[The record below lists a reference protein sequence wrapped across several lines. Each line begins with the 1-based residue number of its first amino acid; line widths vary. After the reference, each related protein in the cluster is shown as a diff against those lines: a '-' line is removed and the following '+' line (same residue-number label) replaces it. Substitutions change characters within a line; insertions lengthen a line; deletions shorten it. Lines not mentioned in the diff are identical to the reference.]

1 MKRMIASTLALAGF
15 RTCRH
20 QMRPNMKMTVTKFL
34 LGATLLAGVGLP
46 QHSYAAHCQSI
57 GGTVMTNFA
66 VVNAST
72 TLGVVGGD
80 LEGSVAA
87 TILNVAPGANGTT
100 IFTVQ
105 HHFVTQSGDT
115 ILTDVATATSIQVGQ
130 ALGVQGFY
138 AVVNYPVHIT
148 GGTGKFAGATGD
160 FNNIGVGDL
169 GNGRTVFR
177 YSGQICFAGHDE

>member
-1 MKRMIASTLALAGF
+1 MQTTL
-15 RTCRH
+15 
-20 QMRPNMKMTVTKFL
+20 TKFVS
-34 LGATLLAGVGLP
+34 GAALLLAGLGLA
-46 QHSYAAHCQSI
+46 QNTHAAHCQSI

-72 TLGVVGGD
+72 TLGVVDGD
-80 LEGSVAA
+80 LKGSVAA
-87 TILNVAPGANGTT
+87 TILNVTPGANGTT
-100 IFTVQ
+100 VFTVQ

-115 ILTDVATATSIQVGQ
+115 IFTDVATATSIQVGQ

-148 GGTGKFAGATGD
+148 GGTGRFAGATGD

-169 GNGRTVFR
+169 GSGQTIFR
-177 YSGQICFAGHDE
+177 YSGQVCFPGPD